1 VQLAAEAISQA
12 QVDSDEADL
21 KSKRA
26 QAESQRA
33 TIDKK
38 TIRAP
43 FSGRLGITLI
53 NPGQYLNRA
62 TRWSRWQ
69 TIDPIFIDFNLRNNK
84 SAGYRWVS
92 RWRC

>member
-12 QVDSDEADL
+12 QIDSDEADL

-26 QAESQRA
+26 QAASQQA

-43 FSGRLGITLI
+43 FSGRLGITLV
-53 NPGQYLNRA
+53 NPA
-62 TRWSRWQ
+62 ST
-69 TIDPIFIDFNLRNNK
+69 
-84 SAGYRWVS
+84 
-92 RWRC
+92 

>member
-26 QAESQRA
+26 QAASQQA

-43 FSGRLGITLI
+43 FRDASHH
-53 NPGQYLNRA
+53 A
-62 TRWSRWQ
+62 H
-69 TIDPIFIDFNLRNNK
+69 
-84 SAGYRWVS
+84 
-92 RWRC
+92 